1 MSGNGLCEYTKCEVD
16 KDNNTRKTLVGHYI
30 VCVNATK
37 LVPSDLSFKV
47 GDFEVYDSAANAD
60 ARIDRLKAIDA
71 SGAGALGSAN
81 RPDPS
86 SEEGYIT
93 HFDNVKRQD
102 LHHITS
108 KWEDLCPSSAPSAP
122 APTPHPLV
130 GTVFETLLPR
140 ILLSSAASSL
150 VHCKLTVKSVDT
162 TSSEVLCSIEAPDT
176 ATTEESMP
184 LAVARMYIARTPPAP
199 IRIGFSTKWPEA
211 THGKF
216 LLNLIK
222 SLPLSSG
229 CADGEADMTELL
241 ALAK

>member
-30 VCVNATK
+30 VCVSATK

-60 ARIDRLKAIDA
+60 ARIEKLKAIDA
-71 SGAGALGSAN
+71 SGAGAVGSAN
-81 RPDPS
+81 RSDPS
-86 SEEGYIT
+86 NEEGYIT
-93 HFDNVKRQD
+93 HFDSVKRQD

-108 KWEDLCPSSAPSAP
+108 KWEDLCPSP
-122 APTPHPLV
+122 AHSVPVPHPLV
-130 GTVFETLLPR
+130 GTVFETLLLR
-140 ILLSSAASSL
+140 TLLSSADSSL

-176 ATTEESMP
+176 ESMP
-184 LAVARMYIARTPPAP
+184 LAVARMYIARTPIAP

-229 CADGEADMTELL
+229 CAVGETDMPTI
-241 ALAK
+241 